1 MKIAAIGLAWL
12 DNLARNKKMPTDNI
26 FNKTIALLERSLN
39 LRSLNHRVLASN
51 IANMDTPNYKAFE
64 LVVAEEM
71 NKNRRSAPSIPFVR
85 THFRHLPVRNERI
98 DNIKF
103 RIANPP
109 DFSLRGDGNTVDVD
123 RTMGKLAKNTLLYNA
138 ATQLISGK
146 FRSLKNVINGGRQ

>member
-12 DNLARNKKMPTDNI
+12 NNLARNKKMPTNNI
-26 FNKTIALLERSLN
+26 FNKTIAILERSLD

-71 NKNRRSAPSIPFVR
+71 NKNKRSAPSITLVR
-85 THFRHLPVRNERI
+85 THFKHLPVGNERM
-98 DNIKF
+98 DKIKF
-103 RIANPP
+103 RKANPP

-123 RTMGKLAKNTLLYNA
+123 RTMGKLAKNTVLYNA

-146 FRSLKNVINGGRQ
+146 FRGLKNVINGGRR